1 MPRQLPPSTP
11 LDAPSLRAMALTY
24 AARYATTR
32 GKLVQY
38 LHRKLRE
45 RGWAGDQ
52 APDPESLAEHFAEL
66 GYIDDEAFARMKAGA
81 LRRRGLGAMR
91 VGIALKSAGIENGLA
106 ARESTVEP
114 EAAFHVALCF
124 ARRKRIGPFAT
135 LPPDDRTRQRWM
147 GSLLR
152 AGHRGEDCRK
162 ILALSAEEA
171 TLLLQED
178 KAL

>member
-1 MPRQLPPSTP
+1 MARQPRTLTP
-11 LDAPSLRAMALTY
+11 LDPASLRGLALTY

-45 RGWAGDQ
+45 RGWSGEQ
-52 APDPESLAEHFAEL
+52 APDPAGLAEHFADL

-91 VGIALKSAGIENGLA
+91 VGIALKTAGIENDLA

-114 EAAFHVALCF
+114 EAAFHIALHF
-124 ARRKRIGPFAT
+124 ARRKRIGPFAMT
-135 LPPDDRTRQRWM
+135 APDDRTRHRWM

-152 AGHRGEDCRK
+152 AGHRSEDCRK
-162 ILALSAEEA
+162 ILALSAEDA